1 VKSARRLAAI
11 VFTDIVGYSAIVHGD
26 EALGAKLLDRHRAVV
41 RRLVPDHDGREVET
55 AGDSFLLEFDSALN
69 AVQAV
74 LAIQMAL
81 AADPVRP
88 RVVLRASVHLG
99 DVEHRDG
106 EVFGDGVNIAARLL
120 PHSPEG
126 GLALSAP
133 VLSLIRQRLP
143 LAARSIGTPPLKNI
157 ADPVEIYVVDAPGS
171 FAGATGQFAA
181 QRDEAPRVSVCVLPF
196 TNISGDPEQEY
207 FSDGITEDIIT
218 DLSKVSALAVV
229 SRNTS
234 FTFKGKATDIKQIA
248 RQLKVSHVLEGS
260 VRKQAQRVRITAQ
273 LIRADDD
280 SHIWAERYDRDVSD
294 IFALQDEISAAIV
307 KALKLHLMPSEKKKI
322 EARSTTNAGA
332 YKYYLMARH
341 FRATFNSRHYP
352 LIVRLCQRAVEIDPN
367 YARAWALMAV
377 GRALLDLDGVKG
389 SNGMAEAERALSIDP
404 DLAEGLAAK
413 ARVLYTLGRFDE
425 AEAAIFRALDLEPDS
440 YDVHATAGR
449 IYIAMKRWDDAIRHL
464 LRVADIAEN
473 DFWALGMAGT
483 CYQAKGDLA
492 GEKVVARRCLERV
505 ERTIAVE
512 PDHGNAL
519 GFGVGVLVRLG
530 EKDRAME
537 WADRALLLD
546 PENRNLRYNMACAMA
561 LAGETDR
568 ALELLQVTFQE
579 ANLQGFEWFK
589 HDKDLDSIRQ
599 DPRFIK
605 MLADLAT
612 RLASDSARI

>member
-1 VKSARRLAAI
+1 MKSARSLAAI
-11 VFTDIVGYSAIVHGD
+11 VFTDIVGYSAIVHRD
-26 EALGAKLLDRHRAVV
+26 EALGARLLDRQRAVV
-41 RRLVPDHDGREVET
+41 RRIVPEHGGREVET
-55 AGDSFLLEFDSALN
+55 AGDSFLLEFGSALS

-74 LAIQMAL
+74 LAIQKAL
-81 AADPVRP
+81 AADPEQP

-99 DVEHRDG
+99 DVEHRGD

-126 GLALSAP
+126 GLALSEH
-133 VLSLIRQRLP
+133 VLGLIRQRLP
-143 LAARSIGTPPLKNI
+143 LATRSIGSPALKNI
-157 ADPVEIYVVDAPGS
+157 TDPIEIFIVDAPGS
-171 FAGATGQFAA
+171 LAATGQFAA
-181 QRDEAPRVSVCVLPF
+181 LRDEPPRVSVCVLPF
-196 TNISGDPEQEY
+196 TNISGDPEQDY

-234 FTFKGKATDIKQIA
+234 FTFKGKAADIKQVA
-248 RQLKVSHVLEGS
+248 QQLKVSHVLEGS

-273 LIRADDD
+273 LIRTDDD

-322 EARSTTNAGA
+322 EARSTTNAAA
-332 YKYYLMARH
+332 YKYYLMARQ
-341 FRATFNSRHYP
+341 FRATFNSRHYS

-377 GRALLDLDGVKG
+377 GQGLLDLDGVKG
-389 SNGMAEAERALSIDP
+389 SNGMEAAQRALSIDP

-425 AEAAIFRALDLEPDS
+425 AEQAIFRALELEPDS

-449 IYIAMKRWDDAIRHL
+449 VYIAMKRWDDAIRHL

-505 ERTIAVE
+505 EKTIAVQ

-519 GFGVGVLVRLG
+519 GFGVGVLVRLD

-561 LAGETDR
+561 LARETER
-568 ALELLQVTFQE
+568 ALELLAVTFRE
-579 ANLQGFEWFK
+579 ANRQGYEWFK
-589 HDKDLDSIRQ
+589 HDSDLDSLRQ
-599 DPRFIK
+599 DPRFVR
-605 MLADLAT
+605 MMADLGA
-612 RLASDSARI
+612 RLAAESAPA